1 MRAKKLRPA
10 QIRVFKM
17 KRILFFIRLFVMS
30 LVSTAQISP
39 ITTLPW
45 YVFYSSD
52 ANKYYSN
59 SDGNVIYIYNWNG
72 SLYKTVSVVPP
83 SGYSVSGISCFSKKF
98 INNDDN
104 IEMCVT
110 LTATSHSGD
119 NSYQKMWLINE
130 DGTKLNDFGN
140 GYLFSASF
148 ASYNG
153 ETHLSI
159 LKTTINPTAYST
171 TIYRCSGSG
180 VINIA
185 LPDENVIGLAYPNP
199 AINVITLPY
208 QLKDKLT
215 SHIHIYN
222 ESGKLITTIP
232 IGTHFNEIKVDVSSY
247 SSGIYFYECEGI
259 TNSFIVQ

>member
-1 MRAKKLRPA
+1 MRK
-10 QIRVFKM
+10 
-17 KRILFFIRLFVMS
+17 ILSFIMFVVMG
-30 LVSTAQISP
+30 LMYCTAQISP
-39 ITTLPW
+39 ITTLPR
-45 YVFYSSD
+45 YVYYSGLD
-52 ANKYYSN
+52 ANKYYPMIP
-59 SDGNVIYIYNWNG
+59 DGNVIYIYNWNG

-83 SGYSVSGISCFSKKF
+83 SGYSVYAISCLSKKF
-98 INNDDN
+98 INNDDKL
-104 IEMCVT
+104 EMCVT
-110 LTATSHSGD
+110 LMATSHSGD
-119 NSYQKMWLINE
+119 NLNEKMWLINE

-140 GYLFSASF
+140 GYSFSASF

-153 ETHLSI
+153 ETHLTI

-180 VINIA
+180 VVNIA
-185 LPDENVIGLAYPNP
+185 QPDENVIGLAYPNP

-222 ESGKLITTIP
+222 ESGHLVSTIP
-232 IGTHFNEIKVDVSSY
+232 VGAHFNEIKVDVSSY
-247 SSGIYFYECEGI
+247 SSGIYFYECEGK